1 MYTERMDQT
10 TGRMDQTTGAPDRVG
25 MEGIVSY
32 ADQVDAAAHDVESA
46 WDYFQNG
53 SNGRSSS
60 SDSTSPPRSNDKLEA
75 TQSTLREAVN
85 LLARIAQDIRS
96 RA

>member
-32 ADQVDAAAHDVESA
+32 ADQVDAAARDVASA
-46 WDYFQNG
+46 WDYFQYGNNG
-53 SNGRSSS
+53 LPSSNDETPLPRSS
-60 SDSTSPPRSNDKLEA
+60 DKLEA
-75 TQSTLREAVN
+75 TRATLQEAVEM
-85 LLARIAQDIRS
+85 LARIARDIRS
-96 RA
+96 RG